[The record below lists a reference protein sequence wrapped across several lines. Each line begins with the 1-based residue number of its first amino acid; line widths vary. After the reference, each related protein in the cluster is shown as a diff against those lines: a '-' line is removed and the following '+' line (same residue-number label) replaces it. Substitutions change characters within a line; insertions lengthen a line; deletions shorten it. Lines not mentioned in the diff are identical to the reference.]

1 MKRFKVLFPRYAALL
16 AIAAVVVVWPSL
28 AETIALSAQSA
39 APAPVSIKIHDFAT
53 SAVTQVGTFV
63 ASGAIASSGAE
74 SQVIRVEGATLHC
87 VHTLTAAEGTIVID
101 SQCNLV
107 QKAGQWRVV
116 SGTGAYSGLK
126 ANGSL
131 LMVFTNDPTEAYE
144 LLDGLV
150 Y

>member
-1 MKRFKVLFPRYAALL
+1 MKRFKVLFPHYAVLL
-16 AIAAVVVVWPSL
+16 AIAAVVVAWARL
-28 AETIALSAQSA
+28 AETIALSAPSA
-39 APAPVSIKIHDFAT
+39 KPAPVSIEIHDFAT
-53 SAVTQVGTFV
+53 SDNTYAGTFD
-63 ASGAIASSGAE
+63 ASGAIESSGAE
-74 SQVIRVEGATLHC
+74 SQVIRVAGSTLHC
-87 VHTLTAAEGTIVID
+87 VHTLTDAEGTIVIH

-107 QKAGQWRVV
+107 TNEGHWRVV

-131 LMVFTNDPTEAYE
+131 LMVFTDDPTEAYE